1 MKKLLLASCCLL
13 GLAFNAP
20 SSAHHITDPA
30 TVFYGVFAWD
40 PGTLNP
46 RFLEYGNAD
55 YEVVD
60 MASFGYTAYGQTVP
74 GATNN
79 IDIANYKNQ
88 KCAEMNGGEAL
99 VWSSFDGWNMI
110 ATVTPDSIVNYARL
124 NSVNCRKIQI
134 APGRTL
140 LYSDGYY
147 NTGGQTLPS
156 GGQVSDPTYFY
167 NSGIYKTF
175 CEANTPIPSGTAEIY
190 YSMCYG
196 IDPTS
201 GNQCETPT
209 GSVFAVDFA
218 SENHPDTIC
227 VDGCGAARTTPSIR
241 LKTGASWNVFYS
253 ASGDAC
259 VGGETGIDGSNVTI
273 TDPEPVCNTHRG
285 IEYCIDLANNRI
297 LKDGSVA
304 WDFNN
309 GDYYDGVCAISSSAT
324 FVCDGDATL
333 PGTDNSDP
341 YVDIAVDTDDDP
353 QPEIVFIPDTSSGI
367 ARISPGTAVDTT
379 GDGSPDSVAV
389 DSNGDGVTD
398 ALRAD
403 ANNDSIP
410 DIDDPSTPNIDES
423 APPGDTSTTPGGNTG
438 GGGNT
443 DDNSTDEC
451 IDNLN
456 TPWNECDTDGDGE
469 GGEDGSCTDDPNTPW
484 NDCSIGVDLDG
495 CDSQPEVTGDPLQA
509 AAIYL
514 AWQDACSAYVPP
526 EQLNNGSSLE
536 NSRPEDDGSFLSD
549 SVDLPTALD
558 QDGFISSGTS
568 YPPIEFTVMDKT
580 HQIDLHE
587 LEGILGIAGNLL
599 VIMSLLWAGRLLTQ
613 G

>member
-1 MKKLLLASCCLL
+1 MKKLLLASYCLL

-20 SSAHHITDPA
+20 SLAHHITDPG
-30 TVFYGVFAWD
+30 TVFFGAFYWSNTTSNSDFLGR
-40 PGTLNP
+40 PGH
-46 RFLEYGNAD
+46 D
-55 YEVVD
+55 YEIVD
-60 MASFGYTAYGQTVP
+60 MASFGYTGYGQTIP
-74 GATNN
+74 TSQNGNL
-79 IDIANYKNQ
+79 DIANYKNQ
-88 KCAEMNGGEAL
+88 KCAEINGVSPLIWNSWDGSYAWAS
-99 VWSSFDGWNMI
+99 VSSEG
-110 ATVTPDSIVNYARL
+110 VYGLARL
-124 NSVNCRKIQI
+124 GSAICRVIQI
-134 APGRTL
+134 APGKT
-140 LYSDGYY
+140 SY
-147 NTGGQTLPS
+147 NSFYANS
-156 GGQVSDPTYFY
+156 GGQNLAAVGQVS
-167 NSGIYKTF
+167 
-175 CEANTPIPSGTAEIY
+175 EANGFYPSGTYEALCENETAIPAGTADIY
-190 YSMCYG
+190 NGMCYG

-201 GNQCETPT
+201 GNQCEIPT
-209 GSVFAVDFA
+209 GSVYQVGFV
-218 SENHPDTIC
+218 SETPPATIC
-227 VDGCGAARTTPSIR
+227 VDGCGASRSGSSIR
-241 LKTGASWNVFYS
+241 LKNGASWNVFYE

-259 VGGETGIDGSNVTI
+259 VGGETGIDGSNATI

-353 QPEIVFIPDTSSGI
+353 QPEIVFIPDSSSGL
-367 ARISPGTAVDTT
+367 ARIAPGTAVDTT
-379 GDGSPDSVAV
+379 GNGSPDSVAV

-398 ALRAD
+398 SLSAD
-403 ANNDSIP
+403 ANGDSVP
-410 DIDDPSTPNIDES
+410 DMDDPSTPNIDES

-469 GGEDGSCTDDPNTPW
+469 GGDDGSCTDDPNTPW
-484 NDCSIGVDLDG
+484 NDCSVGVDLDG
-495 CDSQPEVTGDPLQA
+495 CDTQPEVTGDPLQA

-558 QDGFISSGTS
+558 QDGFISSATS